1 MSAVTAVPIRPIAR
15 GSVLKLWI
23 ALFAVVAAGVGLA
36 WIGTAPLQRTTTA
49 SGLQYRVLKAGAGP
63 TSLTP
68 SRAAERPSATATV
81 NDVLILHYDGRK
93 TDGTLFDSTRTRGG
107 EPMVT
112 PPVGM
117 IPGFAEGLQLTQAGG
132 RYRIWIP
139 PNLGYG
145 PGRTPPNAPFDEHD
159 TLVFDI
165 EVLRIVP
172 DAAEVWQM
180 QQQQQQMQ
188 QMQQQM
194 QSQPGAGGMPG
205 GGDPHGGVA
214 PPPGG
219 R

>member
-23 ALFAVVAAGVGLA
+23 ALFVLVAAGVGLA
-36 WIGTAPLQRTTTA
+36 WIGTAPLQRTTTE
-49 SGLQYRVLKAGAGP
+49 SGLQYRVLKAGTGP
-63 TSLTP
+63 T
-68 SRAAERPSATATV
+68 ATA
-81 NDVLILHYDGRK
+81 NDVLVLHYEGRK
-93 TDGTLFDSTRTRGG
+93 TDGTLFDSTRARGG

-132 RYRIWIP
+132 RYRVWIP

-145 PGRTPPNAPFDEHD
+145 PGRIPPNAPFDEND

-172 DAAEVWQM
+172 DAAQAWQM
-180 QQQQQQMQ
+180 QQMQ

-194 QSQPGAGGMPG
+194 QQQQMQGQPGAGAMPG
-205 GGDPHGGVA
+205 GGDPHGGIA
-214 PPPGG
+214 PPPGAAG

>member
-23 ALFAVVAAGVGLA
+23 ALLVVVAAGVGLA

-49 SGLQYRVLKAGAGP
+49 SGLQYRVLKAGSGP
-63 TSLTP
+63 
-68 SRAAERPSATATV
+68 TATV

-139 PNLGYG
+139 PRLGYG
-145 PGRTPPNAPFDEHD
+145 AGRIPPNAPFDEHD

-188 QMQQQM
+188 QLQQQM
-194 QSQPGAGGMPG
+194 QGQPGAGGMPG
-205 GGDPHGGVA
+205 GGDPHGGAAPPQGPEA
-214 PPPGG
+214 PPPAGA